1 MISKKAAAF
10 LGTPPGEGGGG
21 RGKGERRGG
30 GSPKLHATGAKRN
43 GGSLGIPLR
52 SGAERR
58 TLAAVGGSSP
68 LATLPRRGA
77 SAQPHRPRPRQ
88 ARAHRRPRAPLG
100 YSTKESFA

>member
-30 GSPKLHATGAKRN
+30 GSPGLHAPGAKRN

-52 SGAERR
+52 LGAERR
-58 TLAAVGGSSP
+58 PLAAAGGSSP
-68 LATLPRRGA
+68 RKSYPGGVALLNAIN
-77 SAQPHRPRPRQ
+77 AQ
-88 ARAHRRPRAPLG
+88 LIIC
-100 YSTKESFA
+100 SCFVLIWLI